1 MNLSERDRRALLLL
15 AGCAAIFL
23 AIYFWPQPDPAA
35 DVTVAAAD
43 SIPAAERRLARLR
56 DLAATMP
63 AREKVL
69 AEAKKDLA
77 LREKGLFRAETAPQ
91 TAAQILQLVRKLARA
106 QSPAIEIQQTDLGGV
121 DPLGKDYGES
131 TVTVNFSCRIVQLLN
146 LLADISAQPELI
158 ATRDLSVRA
167 GDPKQKTMA
176 VRLTVSGAVGRQLV
190 PKRKE
195 LGSL

>member
-1 MNLSERDRRALLLL
+1 MNMTDRDRRALLLL
-15 AGCAAIFL
+15 GGCAILFIT
-23 AIYFWPQPDPAA
+23 IYFWPQPDPAA
-35 DVTVAAAD
+35 DVVVPAAD

-56 DLAATMP
+56 DLAATLP

-69 AEAKKDLA
+69 EEAKKDLA
-77 LREKGLFRAETAPQ
+77 AREKGLFRAPTAPQ
-91 TAAQILQLVRKLARA
+91 TAAEILQHVRKLARA

-131 TVTVNFSCRIVQLLN
+131 TVTVNFNCRIVQLLN

-158 ATRDLSVRA
+158 ATKDLTVRA

-176 VRLTVSGAVGRQLV
+176 VRLTVGGAVGRQLV

>member
-1 MNLSERDRRALLLL
+1 MNMTDRDRRALLLL
-15 AGCAAIFL
+15 AGCAVIFGG
-23 AIYFWPQPDPAA
+23 IYFWPQHDPAS
-35 DVTVAAAD
+35 DVVVPAAE

-63 AREKVL
+63 ARQKVL
-69 AEAKKDLA
+69 DEAKKDLA

-91 TAAQILQLVRKLARA
+91 TAAAILQHVRKLARA
-106 QSPAIEIQQTDLGGV
+106 QAPPIEIQQTDLGAV
-121 DPLGKDYGES
+121 EPLGNEYGES
-131 TVTVNFSCRIVQLLN
+131 IVTVNFNCRIVQLLN

-158 ATRDLSVRA
+158 ATRDLTVRA
-167 GDPKQKTMA
+167 ADPKQKTMA
-176 VRLTVSGAVGRQLV
+176 VRLTVSGVVGRQLV

>member
-1 MNLSERDRRALLLL
+1 MSVTERDRRALLLL
-15 AGCAAIFL
+15 GGCAILFG
-23 AIYFWPQPDPAA
+23 AIYFWPQQDPAA
-35 DVTVAAAD
+35 DVVAPAAD

-56 DLAATMP
+56 DLAATLP

-69 AEAKKDLA
+69 EEAKKELA
-77 LREKGLFRAETAPQ
+77 VREKGLFRAPTAPQ
-91 TAAQILQLVRKLARA
+91 SAAEILQQVRKLARA
-106 QSPAIEIQQTDLGGV
+106 QSPAIEIQQTDLGAV

-131 TVTVNFSCRIVQLLN
+131 TVTVNFNCRIVQLLN

-176 VRLTVSGAVGRQLV
+176 VRLTVGGVVGRQLV

-195 LGSL
+195 IGSL